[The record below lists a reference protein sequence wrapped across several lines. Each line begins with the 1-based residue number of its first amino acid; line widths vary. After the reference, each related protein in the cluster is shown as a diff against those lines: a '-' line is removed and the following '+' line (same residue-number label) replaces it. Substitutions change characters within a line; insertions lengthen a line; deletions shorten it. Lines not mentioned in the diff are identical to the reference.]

1 MQGYKYY
8 ANRVIRIKPL
18 IEIEMD
24 NILTFRPRIKP
35 QLDTL
40 AFLQF
45 GAPEGQWNI
54 GLFKAAADLYRC
66 GLSKDEIRERLEAIS
81 GYLDHKD
88 NQTIASA
95 FRAVEKE

>member
-1 MQGYKYY
+1 
-8 ANRVIRIKPL
+8 
-18 IEIEMD
+18 MD
-24 NILTFRPRIKP
+24 NILTFKPRVKP

-40 AFLQF
+40 AFLHF
-45 GAPEGQWNI
+45 GAPPGSWDVS
-54 GLFKAAADLYRC
+54 LFKAAADLLRC
-66 GLSKDEIRERLEAIS
+66 GLSKDDIKERLEAIS

>member
-1 MQGYKYY
+1 M
-8 ANRVIRIKPL
+8 NNIVTLKP
-18 IEIEMD
+18 
-24 NILTFRPRIKP
+24 RAKP

-40 AFLQF
+40 AFLHF
-45 GAPEGQWNI
+45 GAPEGRWST

-66 GLSKDEIRERLEAIS
+66 GLSKDEIKERLEAVS
-81 GYLDHKD
+81 GYLDQKD